1 MIKKIGFK
9 AEITSNPQL
18 ISKGTK
24 FILPGVGSFEY
35 GINKLKSMP
44 YFSILES
51 KILTEKVPILGVC
64 LGAQLLFEKSEEGNE
79 SPGLGWI
86 KGTITKFKFTEK
98 DLELK
103 IPHMGWNF
111 VRPLKKSM
119 LLNDLNPTSRFYF
132 VHGYHF
138 NCEEEKTKLL
148 ETEYGYPFISAVE
161 KENILGVQFHPEKSH
176 KFGMILYKN
185 FLNNY

>member
-35 GINKLKSMP
+35 GIKKLKSMS

-64 LGAQLLFEKSEEGNE
+64 LGAQ
-79 SPGLGWI
+79 
-86 KGTITKFKFTEK
+86 FKFTEK